1 MVRPIN
7 VVIPP
12 IVIEINY
19 LTNRDTG
26 MRTKVEE
33 RRNEEY
39 DLIIIFVSGRSQVQ
53 PSNIFTFE
61 DLSEGLCMLENRD

>member
-19 LTNRDTG
+19 LTSRDTG

-39 DLIIIFVSGRSQVQ
+39 DLIIIFVSRRRQVQ

-61 DLSEGLCMLENRD
+61 DLSEGLCMSENRD

>member
-39 DLIIIFVSGRSQVQ
+39 DLIIIFVSGRRQVQ
-53 PSNIFTFE
+53 PSDIFTFE
-61 DLSEGLCMLENRD
+61 DLSEGLCMSENRD

>member
-19 LTNRDTG
+19 LTNRDTE

-39 DLIIIFVSGRSQVQ
+39 DLIIIFVSRRRQVQ

-61 DLSEGLCMLENRD
+61 DLSEGLCMSENRD

>member
-19 LTNRDTG
+19 LTNRNTG

-39 DLIIIFVSGRSQVQ
+39 DLIIIFVSRRRQVQ

-61 DLSEGLCMLENRD
+61 DLSEGLCMSENRD

>member
-39 DLIIIFVSGRSQVQ
+39 ELIIIFVSGRRQVQ

-61 DLSEGLCMLENRD
+61 DLSEGLCMSENRD

>member
-39 DLIIIFVSGRSQVQ
+39 DLIIIFVSGRRQVQ

>member
-1 MVRPIN
+1 
-7 VVIPP
+7 
-12 IVIEINY
+12 
-19 LTNRDTG
+19 

-39 DLIIIFVSGRSQVQ
+39 DLIIIFVSGRRQVQ